1 MLLLLLLL
9 LLLVLLIKADFH
21 PLKSGRA
28 VKTTSM
34 ISYAFAVMKISADTY
49 VERQAKTCTLRS
61 DKRTNHISVYTYNN
75 TMIAEASTR

>member
-1 MLLLLLLL
+1 MLLLLL

-49 VERQAKTCTLRS
+49 VERQAKILNLHAPLRQKNQS
-61 DKRTNHISVYTYNN
+61 HFGIHL
-75 TMIAEASTR
+75 